1 MRRIAV
7 AFLAVFLVLGCCAS
21 FAQEKSVNVG
31 RVYVMVPK
39 SGMAK
44 QFEEGRKRHM
54 EWHRKQNDSWRWETW
69 QIETGMNTGSYYST
83 TFGHSFADF
92 DTWEAKLGAADTA
105 DSAANLAPYLTD
117 SGDNGF
123 WMVLTD
129 MSRPPDASAPLK
141 LAEVNHFMLK
151 PGKEGDFSD
160 AAKKITDAITKT
172 NWPVHYIWYQ
182 LVDGGEQPHYVLLI
196 FMNGWADLAEP
207 DPPFRAMLEKAMG
220 RHDAEAIMHS
230 IDQSIQREWTET
242 IRFRPDLSYIPVK

>member
-1 MRRIAV
+1 
-7 AFLAVFLVLGCCAS
+7 
-21 FAQEKSVNVG
+21 
-31 RVYVMVPK
+31 
-39 SGMAK
+39 
-44 QFEEGRKRHM
+44 
-54 EWHRKQNDSWRWETW
+54 
-69 QIETGMNTGSYYST
+69 
-83 TFGHSFADF
+83 
-92 DTWEAKLGAADTA
+92 
-105 DSAANLAPYLTD
+105 
-117 SGDNGF
+117 
-123 WMVLTD
+123 
-129 MSRPPDASAPLK
+129 
-141 LAEVNHFMLK
+141 HFMLK

-242 IRFRPDLSYIPVK
+242 IRFRPDLSYIPAK